1 MKLLING
8 KERAVESKTLL
19 DLMTE
24 LNVNGQL
31 VVVELAGDIIPRE
44 QWSETELDEQKPVE
58 LVHFVGGG

>member
-1 MKLLING
+1 MKLTING
-8 KERAVESKTLL
+8 KERIVESKTLH

-44 QWSETELDEQKPVE
+44 KWSVTELDEQKPVE